1 MNEEIRINEISDDAL
16 ENVSGGAGRKRDGVC
31 ALCGANAYN
40 KATDRGIRLVCS
52 ACGHVDA
59 CSVVP
64 R

>member
-1 MNEEIRINEISDDAL
+1 MNEEIKKNEISENDL
-16 ENVSGGAGRKRDGVC
+16 ESVSGGARIKRDGVC
-31 ALCGANAYN
+31 AKCGANAYN

-52 ACGHVDA
+52 VCGHVDA